1 VREGL
6 GGLSTMTTTVLRN
19 VRLFDGDAFG
29 DPEELAFDDGL
40 ITAMHD
46 RGHDEAADVVDGGGG
61 FLLPGFID
69 CHVHLYGP
77 ETLTALATYGVT
89 TALDMSSPAPLVR
102 ALRGRPGVT
111 DIRSGMMALTSPASA
126 HAQRMKDIPAAREAL
141 VEDITAVPAAVTRRV
156 EQGADYIKVVIDLP
170 GFDQATVDAIVAE
183 AHRHGLKAVAH
194 ASRSDAVEMAQ
205 RAGFDVLTHVP
216 LDRPI
221 DDEQAVALAATGV
234 IVVPTLTMMK
244 AIVERLA
251 GTGGPGPRYEPA
263 ADSVTALHRAG
274 VTVLVGTDANQTPA
288 APASPPM
295 GASLHDELALL
306 VAAGLTPAE
315 ALRAAT
321 SAAADHFDLSD
332 RGRVAVGLRADLI
345 LLERDPTSD
354 IDATHSIRGVWIA
367 GEPVVELP

>member
-1 VREGL
+1 VREGIGVL
-6 GGLSTMTTTVLRN
+6 TAMTNTVLRN
-19 VRLFDGDAFG
+19 VRLFEGDAFG
-29 DPEELAFDDGL
+29 DPGALAFDDGV
-40 ITAMHD
+40 ITAIHHWSD
-46 RGHDEAADVVDGGGG
+46 DEAADVIDGGGG

-77 ETLTALATYGVT
+77 ETLTALATHGVT
-89 TALDMSSPAPLVR
+89 TALDMSSPAPLVN
-102 ALRGRPGVT
+102 ALRGRRGVT
-111 DIRSGMMALTSPASA
+111 DIRSGMMALSSPSSA

-141 VEDITAVPAAVTRRV
+141 VEDATAVSAAVARRV

-170 GFDQATVDAIVAE
+170 GFDQATVDAIVME
-183 AHRHGLKAVAH
+183 AHRHGLKTVAH

-221 DDEQAVALAATGV
+221 DDERAGALAAAGV
-234 IVVPTLTMMK
+234 VVVPTLTMMK
-244 AIVERLA
+244 GIVERLA

-306 VAAGLTPAE
+306 VQAGLTPAE

-321 SAAADHFDLSD
+321 SAAADYFDLPD
-332 RGRVAVGLRADLI
+332 RGRLVVGLRSDLV

-354 IDATHSIRGVWIA
+354 IDASRSIRGVWIA
-367 GEPVVELP
+367 GEPVVELR

>member
-1 VREGL
+1 
-6 GGLSTMTTTVLRN
+6 MTTTVLRN
-19 VRLFDGDAFG
+19 VRLFDGAAFG
-29 DPEELAFDDGL
+29 DPEELAFDDGR

-46 RGHDEAADVVDGGGG
+46 EGHDEAADVVDGGGG

>member
-1 VREGL
+1 
-6 GGLSTMTTTVLRN
+6 MTTTVLRN
-19 VRLFDGDAFG
+19 VRLFEGDAFG
-29 DPEELAFDDGL
+29 ESTELAFEDGRITTTQEERRDGRDDE
-40 ITAMHD
+40 T
-46 RGHDEAADVVDGGGG
+46 ADVIDGRGG
-61 FLLPGFID
+61 FVLPGLID

-77 ETLTALATYGVT
+77 ETLTSLARHGVT

-111 DIRSGMMALTSPASA
+111 DIRSGMMALSSPASA

-141 VEDITAVPAAVTRRV
+141 VENAAAVSAAVARRV

-170 GFDQATVDAIVAE
+170 GFEQATVDAIVTE
-183 AHRHGLKAVAH
+183 AHRHGLKTVAH

-205 RAGFDVLTHVP
+205 HAGFDVLTHVP

-221 DDEQAVALAATGV
+221 DDEQAHALAAAGV

-244 AIVERLA
+244 AIVERLVSA
-251 GTGGPGPRYEPA
+251 GTPGPRYEPA
-263 ADSVTALHRAG
+263 AASVTALHRAG

-306 VAAGLTPAE
+306 VDAGLTPAE
-315 ALRAAT
+315 ALRGAT
-321 SAAADHFDLSD
+321 SAAADHFDLPD
-332 RGRVAVGLRADLI
+332 RGRLAAGLRADLV
-345 LLERDPTSD
+345 LLERDPTAD
-354 IDATHSIRGVWIA
+354 INATRSIRRVWVA